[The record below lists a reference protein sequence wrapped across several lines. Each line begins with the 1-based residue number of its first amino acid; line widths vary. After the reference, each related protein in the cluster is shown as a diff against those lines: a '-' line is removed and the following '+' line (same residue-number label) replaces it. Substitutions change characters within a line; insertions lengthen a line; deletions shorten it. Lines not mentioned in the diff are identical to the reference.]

1 MASTANARTAAPRR
15 KPARRASSPA
25 RARAGTRPARSRSRA
40 GVAGGIRWD
49 RVARITLLV
58 VLVAVLI
65 SYVGPATN
73 YLQSWKLAGQTKAEV
88 QNLRQDNARL
98 RAKAR
103 LLENP
108 AQVELEARKMGMAR
122 PGERVYVVRNLPR
135 GH

>member
-15 KPARRASSPA
+15 KPARRASSSA
-25 RARAGTRPARSRSRA
+25 RARAKGGPGVR
-40 GVAGGIRWD
+40 VAGGIRWD
-49 RVARITLLV
+49 RVARITLLL
-58 VLVAVLI
+58 VLVAILI
-65 SYVGPATN
+65 SYVGPATS

-88 QNLRQDNARL
+88 QNLRRDNARL
-98 RAKAR
+98 RVKAR

-108 AQVELEARKMGMAR
+108 AQVELEARRMGMAR